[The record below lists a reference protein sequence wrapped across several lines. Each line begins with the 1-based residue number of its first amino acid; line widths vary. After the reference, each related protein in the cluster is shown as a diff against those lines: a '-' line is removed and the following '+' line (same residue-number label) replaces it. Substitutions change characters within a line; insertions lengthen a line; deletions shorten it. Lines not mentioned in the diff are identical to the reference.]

1 MRLLETGTSPCR
13 RPTTRATLV
22 STSTKMDSNRIVMN
36 TGDNKKI
43 QVEHFFVDF
52 ASPGMFTTGQCSVAV
67 PSWSGTWFAIAKIG
81 GLSLSQ
87 FSWLGSSLDLTCSV
101 ISRIESVG
109 SRHSSCPSS
118 SRSRTFLP
126 TLISRV
132 FF

>member
-1 MRLLETGTSPCR
+1 MRLLETRTLPCR
-13 RPTTRATLV
+13 RPTTRVIPAFL
-22 STSTKMDSNRIVMN
+22 STKMDSNRIVMN
-36 TGDNKKI
+36 MGEFKI
-43 QVEHFFVDF
+43 SRSRNVFIDF
-52 ASPGMFTTGQCSVAV
+52 ASPGMFTTGQCSVAA